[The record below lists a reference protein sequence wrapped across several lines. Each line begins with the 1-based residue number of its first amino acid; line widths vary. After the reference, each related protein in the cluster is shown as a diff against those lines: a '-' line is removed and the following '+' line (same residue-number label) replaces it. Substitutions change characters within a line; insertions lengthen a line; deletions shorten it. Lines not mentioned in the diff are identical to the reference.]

1 MPHKKWFENWFNSP
15 YYHILYQNRNDEE
28 AEFFIDN
35 LCTYLKPSLD
45 ALLLDVACGRGRH
58 AVYLN
63 KKGYGVTGIDLS
75 SSNIA
80 FAQQFKNKRLHF
92 QIHDMRH
99 IFQVNSFDI
108 ALNLFTSFGYFE
120 TIEEHISALQA
131 LQKSL
136 KENGLLV
143 LDYFNADKIIR
154 HLSHQEVKHVDGIDF
169 YINKQIRDEKIV
181 KRISFEHRDTK
192 HVFEEEVKA
201 FTYSDFENLFN
212 QSGFTVIKHFGDYSL
227 NDFDTTHS
235 DRLIF
240 ICQKTHA

>member
-181 KRISFEHRDTK
+181 KRISF
-192 HVFEEEVKA
+192 
-201 FTYSDFENLFN
+201 
-212 QSGFTVIKHFGDYSL
+212 
-227 NDFDTTHS
+227 
-235 DRLIF
+235 
-240 ICQKTHA
+240 